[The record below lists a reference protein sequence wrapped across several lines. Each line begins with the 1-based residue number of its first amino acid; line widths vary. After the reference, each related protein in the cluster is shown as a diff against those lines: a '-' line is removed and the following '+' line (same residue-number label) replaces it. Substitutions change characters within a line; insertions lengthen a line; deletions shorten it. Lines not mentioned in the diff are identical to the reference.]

1 MVLETIY
8 VRYRNAGHTGFQH
21 AEYAVVR
28 IVLRACLNGSAD
40 IFHESIVDQRAFY
53 IQEIRYIDL
62 AEYLPHIIV
71 VCSQISGYD
80 GEVPVS
86 QPLFPNHACDALG
99 GVLYLSERI
108 AGCEDGYV
116 ERTGALSA

>member
-1 MVLETIY
+1 MIFETVYI
-8 VRYRNAGHTGFQH
+8 RYRNAGHTGFQH

-28 IVLRACLNGSAD
+28 IVLRAGLNGCAD
-40 IFHESIVDQRAFY
+40 IFDERIMYQRAFY
-53 IQEIRYIDL
+53 VQEIRYINL

-71 VCSQISGYD
+71 VCSKISGYD

-86 QPLFPNHACDALG
+86 QSLFPNHACDALG
-99 GVLYLSERI
+99 GVLYLSEGV

-116 ERTGALSA
+116 ERTGALST